1 MELAISHFCK
11 KNRII
16 AELKALYP
24 EDEWD
29 FSPLIRDKFFGGR
42 QVNRE
47 YSLKFLDQMREDL
60 TTKKQQASCA
70 TRLHRQINTWNL
82 REEFDFP
89 RYL

>member
-1 MELAISHFCK
+1 MSSHRKNKGIPDTALKPFDGASYIPFLQ

-47 YSLKFLDQMREDL
+47 YSLSFLDQMRED
-60 TTKKQQASCA
+60 
-70 TRLHRQINTWNL
+70 
-82 REEFDFP
+82 
-89 RYL
+89 